1 MKEAIS
7 MKKWTRLVTF
17 LTIGATLAACSDNA
31 QEPEVE
37 PETEQA
43 KTTETEA
50 TVNNDYQTRLDQA
63 KAQYDASKLDEAAG
77 TLSLLLKEDLADYP
91 DIQSEAETLL
101 EEVNLTQA
109 EQAKKVA
116 GTSSDKIEY
125 QTERQSSV
133 LGEEYLAATG
143 KSIEDAT
150 DEELGNWLAEKEKK
164 AETETNSE
172 ETTTEKT
179 ETKEQ
184 KTFASDKEAED
195 YAFNQSV
202 DRLKLNNENYSIFVD
217 RTDDQWVSIEVRETV
232 KQDGV
237 EWSNLIGLYR
247 YDLQTDSIEK
257 MDSVTGEYQT
267 VE

>member
-7 MKKWTRLVTF
+7 MKKWTRLVAF
-17 LTIGATLAACSDNA
+17 LTIGATLAACSNDTEESA
-31 QEPEVE
+31 MEPES
-37 PETEQA
+37 EQ
-43 KTTETEA
+43 TTNTETN
-50 TVNNDYQTRLDQA
+50 VNNDYQTMLDQA
-63 KAQYDASKLDEAAG
+63 KVQYDAEKLDEAAG
-77 TLSLLLKEDLADYP
+77 TLSLLLKEDLTEYP
-91 DIQSEAETLL
+91 DIQSEAESLL

-109 EQAKKVA
+109 EQAREVA
-116 GTSSDKIEY
+116 SASSDKTEY

-150 DEELGNWLAEKEKK
+150 DEELGNWLAEKEEK
-164 AETETNSE
+164 AEAETNSE
-172 ETTTEKT
+172 ETATEET
-179 ETKEQ
+179 ETQDQ
-184 KTFASDKEAED
+184 KTFATDKEAED
-195 YAFNQSV
+195 YAFTQSV
-202 DRLKLNNENYSIFVD
+202 DRLELNNENYSIFVD
-217 RTDDQWVSIEVRETV
+217 RTDNQWVSIEVRETV

-257 MDSVTGEYQT
+257 LDSVTGEYQD

>member
-1 MKEAIS
+1 ML
-7 MKKWTRLVTF
+7 KK
-17 LTIGATLAACSDNA
+17 
-31 QEPEVE
+31 
-37 PETEQA
+37 
-43 KTTETEA
+43 
-50 TVNNDYQTRLDQA
+50 
-63 KAQYDASKLDEAAG
+63 
-77 TLSLLLKEDLADYP
+77 
-91 DIQSEAETLL
+91 
-101 EEVNLTQA
+101 
-109 EQAKKVA
+109 
-116 GTSSDKIEY
+116 
-125 QTERQSSV
+125 
-133 LGEEYLAATG
+133 
-143 KSIEDAT
+143 
-150 DEELGNWLAEKEKK
+150 KK